1 MDITSGGTSST
12 GKVSST
18 QEQTTPRR
26 SVIVAAAGT
35 IIEWYDFSLYIYVAP
50 VLTRVFFGGDEHSL
64 ILTLGVF
71 AAGFLFRPI
80 GAVVFGHL
88 GDRVGRKNTLI
99 ISAGLMAIAMWG
111 VAALPSAS
119 SIGVAAGLG
128 LFLFRCLAGFS
139 VGAEYTGILV
149 FLLESAAARRRGFV
163 TSWAA
168 ANSEVG
174 ALLAVGVATLAS
186 ANLSTAQLDSWGWR
200 LAFVVGGLLAA
211 AMIPLRG
218 MLEETAVFRRVQDTG
233 AVVKSPVLEVLR
245 HQPRAV
251 LLAFVISTV
260 GSVSYFLNI
269 GYVPTFLGNTAHM
282 GETSSLL
289 LGTIAA
295 AVVIIV
301 TPMIGYLSD
310 RFGRRPTI
318 LVNGILL
325 VLTTV
330 PLFGL
335 MLTGSTPV
343 TLLGTVLLAI
353 PAASWSAVAAAAVP
367 EQFAVVGRFS
377 GVALGYNLAT
387 TLFGGLSPFIATLL
401 LQVTGFALAPA
412 AYSTLVALAALPLL
426 FMMRETAG
434 RPLPD
439 RA

>member
-1 MDITSGGTSST
+1 MDIASGGTPST
-12 GKVSST
+12 GELSST
-18 QEQTTPRR
+18 QEQATPRR
-26 SVIVAAAGT
+26 SMIVAAAGT

-99 ISAGLMAIAMWG
+99 VSAGLMAIAMWG

-119 SIGVAAGLG
+119 SIGMAAGVG

-149 FLLESAAARRRGFV
+149 FLLESAPARRRGFV
-163 TSWAA
+163 ASWAA

-174 ALLAVGVATLAS
+174 ALLAVGVAAVVS

-218 MLEETAVFRRVQDTG
+218 MLKETAVFRRCQDTG

-245 HQPRAV
+245 RQPRSV

-269 GYVPTFLGNTAHM
+269 GYVPTFLGNTARM

-310 RFGRRPTI
+310 RFGRRRTI
-318 LVNGILL
+318 LVNTAVL

-335 MLTGSTPV
+335 MLTGSTLV
-343 TLLGTVLLAI
+343 TLLGTVLLAV

-367 EQFAVVGRFS
+367 EQFAAVGRFS

-387 TLFGGLSPFIATLL
+387 TLFGGLSPLIATLL
-401 LQVTGFALAPA
+401 LQATGFALAPA
-412 AYSTLVALAALPLL
+412 GYSALVALAVLPLL